1 MNFNEKIKEMKIKMF
16 ELISTKE
23 ITLLKSLDLRIKF
36 NKYGKY
42 YYYKIYENN
51 NNSKFWYF
59 LSELEDN
66 SVYMLIPIYSTND
79 KTDEP
84 YITLSPQIL
93 ITNKSNS
100 LLLYNYINSKIID
113 TINLYNINGLKGI
126 LIFKYK
132 KVTIDF
138 KENNSF

>member
-1 MNFNEKIKEMKIKMF
+1 
-16 ELISTKE
+16 LISG
-23 ITLLKSLDLRIKF
+23 LKF

-79 KTDEP
+79 KTVEP

-93 ITNKSNS
+93 ITKKSNS
-100 LLLYNYINSKIID
+100 
-113 TINLYNINGLKGI
+113 
-126 LIFKYK
+126 
-132 KVTIDF
+132 
-138 KENNSF
+138 